1 MEGEA
6 HSPRQRDAEALR
18 WETGYK
24 ASMRRIVEILMKT
37 RGEFPVNVDGIY
49 RYGLDIAGCPVH
61 GAERISELVARMDAV
76 IQFAG
81 AKLEPIVEVDE
92 EPNVYGFR
100 NETEVSCR
108 AVWE

>member
-6 HSPRQRDAEALR
+6 HSPPLPRQRDAEALR

-24 ASMRRIVEILMKT
+24 ASMRRIVDILMKT
-37 RGEFPVNVDGIY
+37 RGAFPVDVDGIY

-61 GAERISELVARMDAV
+61 GAERISELVACMDAV

-81 AKLEPIVEVDE
+81 AKLEPIVELDADDAPEAE
-92 EPNVYGFR
+92 E
-100 NETEVSCR
+100 SCR